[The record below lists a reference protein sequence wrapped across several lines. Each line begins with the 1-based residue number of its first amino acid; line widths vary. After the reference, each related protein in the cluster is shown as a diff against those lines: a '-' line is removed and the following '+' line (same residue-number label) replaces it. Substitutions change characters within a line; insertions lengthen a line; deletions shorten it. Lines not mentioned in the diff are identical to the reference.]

1 MSPKSTNQVQMT
13 NLKWKWKHQNEANRH
28 KRADNHFQE
37 GQWSRKCFLRTVHF
51 LHPPLSGGRGTRLTN
66 PNYNSETMPIWKGS
80 LERNATVGDAKFNQG
95 SLLDSGLQAV
105 LDEPSNKYYI
115 TLGNSNSIHAEPYHF
130 WIIFLRPE
138 QIVFSFCLFLLF
150 SPTYCVLK

>member
-1 MSPKSTNQVQMT
+1 MK
-13 NLKWKWKHQNEANRH
+13 LI
-28 KRADNHFQE
+28 
-37 GQWSRKCFLRTVHF
+37 
-51 LHPPLSGGRGTRLTN
+51 GTRGLIIIFRRVSGLENAFCGPYIFCTRRSQGVAALVSQIQITTVRRTGLSSLIPILTI
-66 PNYNSETMPIWKGS
+66 PIWKGP

-115 TLGNSNSIHAEPYHF
+115 TIGNSNSIHAEPYHF